1 MFKDKEE
8 VQLFNHINSHDS
20 KTPIE
25 RALKLA
31 EECGEVAE
39 AMLSAQEVSGS
50 SYKDKDYSD
59 VIKECIDVVIVAKSI
74 IASVISG
81 IDPQITMEVVNETYD
96 IKMEKWQEKC
106 SVPPMEVDEPI
117 IEPKKEIVKVFSYKK
132 FVEDSAVLPSTIEY
146 RDCLKKMDGIIVE
159 KKSREYNW
167 YTIKGTGE
175 DVHKDW
181 TVDKEDLTPY
191 GKTIECNP
199 KNREKDLKVFCYKKY
214 EEDPISN
221 SYETKKILDGMI
233 IHLEDGNTDILNVYH
248 SGRDGVITLHGKDMY
263 VHEDWIVP
271 KSEFELRI
279 PATTLVVD
287 IQKWLADMRHI
298 DEDYYKLDGV
308 EVCRHDIGNWYEVEY
323 EGEEYNVH
331 RDWLTPY
338 GEFIKRKWGK

>member
-39 AMLSAQEVSGS
+39 AMLSAQGVSGS
-50 SYKDKDYSD
+50 GYKKIDQSD
-59 VIKECIDVVIVAKSI
+59 VIKECIDVIIVAKSI
-74 IASVISG
+74 IASAVSG
-81 IDPQITMEVVNETYD
+81 INPQITMEVVNETYD
-96 IKMEKWQEKC
+96 IKMAKWQEKC
-106 SVPPMEVDEPI
+106 SVPPMEDKKDESR
-117 IEPKKEIVKVFSYKK
+117 VFSYKK
-132 FVEDSAVLPSTIEY
+132 FVEDKMVIPSTIEY
-146 RDCLKKMDGIIVE
+146 RSCLERLDGRSVE
-159 KKSREYNW
+159 DLQGEESWCR
-167 YTIKGTGE
+167 IKGTDE
-175 DVHKDW
+175 QVHDDW
-181 TVDKEDLTPY
+181 IVDKGNWTPY

-199 KNREKDLKVFCYKKY
+199 KNRDKDLKVFCYKKY
-214 EEDPISN
+214 EEDPIGN
-221 SYETKKILDGMI
+221 SYESKKILDGMI
-233 IHLEDGNTDILNVYH
+233 IHLEDGNTDILNVYP

-271 KSEFELRI
+271 QSEFEYRI
-279 PATTLVVD
+279 AEDTLVVD
-287 IQKWLADMRHI
+287 IQKWKADMRHI
-298 DEDYYKLDGV
+298 DEVYHKLDGV

-323 EGEEYNVH
+323 EGEEYSVH